1 MCVGVLVCMCVFWF
15 VGVCE
20 DVRCVC
26 ARTCVCVCVCVCVSG
41 GLYVC
46 TCEDKWMELIK

>member
-26 ARTCVCVCVCVCVSG
+26 ARTFVCVCVCVCRGDCMCAPVRING
-41 GLYVC
+41 
-46 TCEDKWMELIK
+46 WN